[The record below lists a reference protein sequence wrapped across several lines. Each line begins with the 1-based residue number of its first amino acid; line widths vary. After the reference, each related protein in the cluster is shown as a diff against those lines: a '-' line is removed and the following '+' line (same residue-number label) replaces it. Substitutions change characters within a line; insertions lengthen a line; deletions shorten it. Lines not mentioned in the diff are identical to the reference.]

1 MVRSSILSS
10 LSAIAVLTGMAP
22 LASAAD
28 PTPRAF
34 APDVISAPQG
44 VDCLTFMPDGNTV
57 FFDREGVKSS
67 TIMTSH
73 RIAGHW
79 SQPTIAPFSGR
90 WVDHDPVVAP
100 DGSYMIFTS
109 NRPAVAGGEPLHGG
123 QLWRV
128 DRNGGW
134 ATPVRLPAIVN
145 FGTHIYAPSVAAN
158 GDVYFQS
165 DDNPAHRFQ
174 LYRAAWR
181 KGRFQ
186 KPVRLRIAP
195 AGAFEQDPAI
205 APDGSFIVFDY
216 GYATAQPLQRL
227 YIAYRRGD
235 GWSPPVDF
243 GDTVNRLQPWG
254 SHLGPDGRTLYVT
267 SDAPLGTGDRHVNH
281 IWSLELAAWL
291 PARRKIAADPA
302 GTPGVAGSSSL
313 YLAPA
318 VHAGDRLDTIF
329 SKAVAITGEDFDPL
343 VRRISGTASHDV
355 RAVAPDA
362 ITVREQYVYDG
373 RPAGSETLTIR
384 NHGITDCDA
393 GNKCTTNDS
402 TSASIF
408 DSLLWGPV
416 PDELAVGSTWRSNVK
431 TSWEI
436 GPPGKEEIS
445 VMRLDPSLG
454 LITLAREGS
463 GTGSSSDDA
472 VLNTFTITSHGR
484 SIEVKL
490 IPGPA
495 TWHGRATFIHGVTLA
510 DEIMLT
516 RPVELVGDKGR
527 AFRGAERI
535 YTLFIEG

>member
-1 MVRSSILSS
+1 MARGSLLSS
-10 LSAIAVLTGMAP
+10 LGAIAVLAGMAT

-28 PTPRAF
+28 PAPRAF
-34 APDVISAPQG
+34 APDVLSAPHG
-44 VDCLTFMPDGNTV
+44 VDCLTFTPDGNTV
-57 FFDREGVKSS
+57 FFDREGANAS

-73 RIAGHW
+73 RVDGRW
-79 SQPTIAPFSGR
+79 SEPQVAPFSGR

-100 DGSYMIFTS
+100 DGSYLIFTS
-109 NRPAVAGGEPLHGG
+109 NRPVVAGGGPLRGG

-134 ATPVRLPAIVN
+134 ASPVRLPAIVN
-145 FGTHIYAPSVAAN
+145 FGTQIYAPSVAAN

-165 DDNPAHRFQ
+165 ADNPAHRFHI
-174 LYRAAWR
+174 YRAAWR
-181 KGRFQ
+181 SGHFQ
-186 KPVRLRIAP
+186 KPVPLRIAP
-195 AGAFEQDPAI
+195 AGTYEQDPAV

-216 GYATAQPLQRL
+216 GYATAHQPQRL

-254 SHLGPDGRTLYVT
+254 AHLGPDGQTLYVT
-267 SDAPLGTGDRHVNH
+267 SDVEVGTGDQRGNH
-281 IWSLELAAWL
+281 IWSLELAGRL
-291 PARRKIAADPA
+291 RTRGKTAADPV
-302 GTPGVAGSSSL
+302 GTPSVAGSSSV

-318 VHAGDRLDTIF
+318 VTPGDRLDTIF
-329 SKAVAITGEDFDPL
+329 SKAVAITGADFDPL
-343 VRRISGTASHDV
+343 VRRISGTASDEV
-355 RAVAPDA
+355 TTVAADA
-362 ITVREQYVYDG
+362 ITLHEQYLYDG
-373 RPAGSETLTIR
+373 RPAGSGTVTIR

-393 GNKCTTNDS
+393 RNKCTTNDS

-408 DSLLWGPV
+408 DSLLWGPA
-416 PDELAVGSTWRSNVK
+416 PDEFAAGSTWSSNVK

-445 VMRLDPSLG
+445 VVRLDPGLG

-472 VLNTFTITSHGR
+472 VLNTFTIASHGR
-484 SIEVKL
+484 SIKVKL

-516 RPVELVGDKGR
+516 RSVQLVSDKGQV
-527 AFRGAERI
+527 FHGTERI
-535 YTLFIEG
+535 YTLFTEG